1 MTDNTKHPNDSLI
14 ALVGRS
20 NVGKSALFNRL
31 LKKNQ
36 SIVEDVIG
44 TTRDLV
50 EHEIEIDGQLVKIV
64 DTGGW
69 LELDD
74 DMFQVAIRDSLH
86 EVFQHASLILF
97 VVDASMYPTAL
108 DYELVDVLR
117 KNYDLSKVI
126 LVGNKSDKKE
136 STFNINEYAKFGFA
150 DQILV
155 SAYHSLNMH
164 DLNDLIS
171 KKLNLQTSQEISM
184 EESPFINLSI
194 VGRPNVGKSSLLNS
208 ILGFDRVLV
217 SDHAGTTRDA
227 IDIAFEFDGNLFNL
241 IDTAG
246 IRRRGKVQKG
256 IERKSVMQAQSAISR
271 SDVTILLLDIND
283 PYVAQDSHVASYAL
297 DSHKGLILAL
307 SKSDV
312 AEDSDEVQ
320 ITINQ
325 IRRKYRFVNWAPIVV
340 TSALHNIG
348 REELLQ
354 NAVKIAAQR
363 KIRIETS
370 ELNRFINQ
378 AINENPPGLLHN
390 RRLKIYYVTQAEINP
405 PHFIFFVNDTSNIH
419 FSYKRYLENKIR
431 MQYGFDGT
439 AIRMSFKDKNEQ
451 EAEHS
456 ELLEAVE

>member
-1 MTDNTKHPNDSLI
+1 MTDNTEHTEDLLI

-31 LKKNQ
+31 LNKNQ

-50 EHEIEIDGQLVKIV
+50 EHEIEINNQSVKIV

-74 DMFQVAIRDSLH
+74 DMFQFAIRDSLQ
-86 EVFQHASLILF
+86 EVFQHATLILF

-117 KNYDLSKVI
+117 KNFDLSKVI

-136 STFNINEYAKFGFA
+136 STFNINEYSKFGFR

-155 SAYHSLNMH
+155 SAYHSLNIH

-171 KKLNLQTSQEISM
+171 NKLSLKPTREASIDETAA
-184 EESPFINLSI
+184 INLSI

-227 IDIAFEFDGNLFNL
+227 IDIVFEFDGSLFNL

-256 IERKSVMQAQSAISR
+256 IERKSVIQAQSAINR
-271 SDVTILLLDIND
+271 SDVTILVLDVND

-297 DSHKGLILAL
+297 DSYKGLILAL
-307 SKSDV
+307 SKSDL

-320 ITINQ
+320 ATINQ
-325 IRRKYRFVNWAPIVV
+325 LRRKYRFVSWAPIVV

-348 REELLQ
+348 REDLLQ
-354 NAVKIAAQR
+354 NAVKIAEQR
-363 KIRIETS
+363 LIRIETS
-370 ELNRFINQ
+370 DLNKFINQ
-378 AINENPPGLLHN
+378 VVNENPPGLLHN
-390 RRLKIYYVTQAEINP
+390 RRLKIYYATQAETNP

-431 MQYGFDGT
+431 MHYGFDGT

-451 EAEHS
+451 ETEHS
-456 ELLEAVE
+456 ELLEVAE

>member
-1 MTDNTKHPNDSLI
+1 MTNNSQNSNDLLI

-31 LKKNQ
+31 LNKNQ

-50 EHEIEIDGQLVKIV
+50 EHQIELNGQIVKLV

-74 DMFQVAIRDSLH
+74 DMFQDAIRDSLQ
-86 EVFQHASLILF
+86 EVFNHASLILF
-97 VVDASMYPTAL
+97 VIDASMYPTAL
-108 DYELVDVLR
+108 DYELVNVLR
-117 KNYDLSKVI
+117 KNYDISKVI
-126 LVGNKSDKKE
+126 LVGNKSDKKQAA
-136 STFNINEYAKFGFA
+136 FNINEYSKFGFNN
-150 DQILV
+150 QILV
-155 SAYHSLNMH
+155 SAYHSLNIH

-171 KKLNLQTSQEISM
+171 NELNLQSSSEVTVDDV
-184 EESPFINLSI
+184 PAINLSI

-227 IDIAFEFDGNLFNL
+227 IDITFEFEGNHFNL

-271 SDVTILLLDIND
+271 SDITILLLDVND

-297 DSHKGLILAL
+297 DSHKGLILVL
-307 SKSDV
+307 SKSDM
-312 AEDSDEVQ
+312 AEDSDMVQ
-320 ITINQ
+320 LTINQ
-325 IRRKYRFVNWAPIVV
+325 LRRKYRFVSWAPIIV

-348 REELLQ
+348 REELLEK
-354 NAVKIAAQR
+354 AVKIAEQR
-363 KIRIETS
+363 TIRIETA
-370 ELNRFINQ
+370 ELNKFINQ
-378 AINENPPGLLHN
+378 AVNENPPGLLHN

-405 PHFIFFVNDTSNIH
+405 PHFIFFVNNTSNIH

-439 AIRMSFKDKNEQ
+439 AIQMSFKDKDEQ
-451 EAEHS
+451 EAEQS